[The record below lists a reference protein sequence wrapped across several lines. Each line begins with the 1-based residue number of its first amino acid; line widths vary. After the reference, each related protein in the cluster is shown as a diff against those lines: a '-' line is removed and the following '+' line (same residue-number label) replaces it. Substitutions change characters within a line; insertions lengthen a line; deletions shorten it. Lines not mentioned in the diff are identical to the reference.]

1 MGFQIELPEPDTNIL
16 SVSTTF
22 GTTLESTVD
31 TTGIRNVD
39 IIENIFDSNIDS
51 AKKSLQIE
59 SDIIRTATNIIDLE
73 VSQDVGVDIINNVD
87 FLGTINVTRIEG
99 LQHYLDYDYCY
110 TLDCGGPTITGV
122 CA

>member
-1 MGFQIELPEPDTNIL
+1 MGFQIDLPEPDTNIL
-16 SVSTTF
+16 SISTSF
-22 GTTLESTVD
+22 GTTLESEVE
-31 TTGIRNVD
+31 TTGVRNID

-73 VSQDVGVDIINNVD
+73 VSQDVGIDIINNVD

>member
-1 MGFQIELPEPDTNIL
+1 MGFAIELPDPDTNII

-22 GTTLESTVD
+22 GTSLESTVE

-51 AKKSLQIE
+51 TTKNLQIE
-59 SDIIRTATNIIDLE
+59 TDVIRTATNIIDLE
-73 VSQDVGVDIINNVD
+73 VSQDVNVDIINNVD
-87 FLGTINVTRIEG
+87 FLGTINVLRIEG
-99 LQHYLDYDYCY
+99 LQNYLDYDYCY
-110 TLDCGGPTITGV
+110 RLDCGGPQITGV

>member
-1 MGFQIELPEPDTNIL
+1 MGFAIELPDPDTNII

-22 GTTLESTVD
+22 GTTLESTVE

-39 IIENIFDSNIDS
+39 VIENIFDSNIDS
-51 AKKSLQIE
+51 TTKSLQIE
-59 SDIIRTATNIIDLE
+59 TDVIRTATNIIDLE
-73 VSQDVGVDIINNVD
+73 VSQDVNVDIINNVD

-99 LQHYLDYDYCY
+99 LQNYLDFDYCY

>member
-1 MGFQIELPEPDTNIL
+1 M
-16 SVSTTF
+16 
-22 GTTLESTVD
+22 
-31 TTGIRNVD
+31 
-39 IIENIFDSNIDS
+39 
-51 AKKSLQIE
+51 
-59 SDIIRTATNIIDLE
+59 
-73 VSQDVGVDIINNVD
+73 SQDVGIDIINNVD

>member
-1 MGFQIELPEPDTNIL
+1 MGFDIELPDPDTNIL
-16 SVSTTF
+16 SISTSF

-31 TTGIRNVD
+31 TTGVRNVD

-73 VSQDVGVDIINNVD
+73 VSDVGVEMKYVD
-87 FLGTINVTRIEG
+87 FLGIINKNRG
-99 LQHYLDYDYCY
+99 LTTLFRLHYAI
-110 TLDCGGPTITGV
+110 P
-122 CA
+122 

>member
-1 MGFQIELPEPDTNIL
+1 MGFDIELPDPDTNIL
-16 SVSTTF
+16 SISTTF

-31 TTGIRNVD
+31 TTGVRNVD

-73 VSQDVGVDIINNVD
+73 VSQDVGVEIVNNVD
-87 FLGTINVTRIEG
+87 FLGTINVTRIDG
-99 LQHYLDYDYCY
+99 LKNYLEYDYCY

>member
-1 MGFQIELPEPDTNIL
+1 MGFAIELPEPDTNIL
-16 SVSTTF
+16 SISTSF
-22 GTTLESTVD
+22 GTTLESEVE
-31 TTGIRNVD
+31 TTGVRNIDV
-39 IIENIFDSNIDS
+39 IENIFDSNIDS

-73 VSQDVGVDIINNVD
+73 VSQDVGIDIINNVD

>member
-1 MGFQIELPEPDTNIL
+1 MGFAIELPEPDTNIL
-16 SVSTTF
+16 SISTTF
-22 GTTLESTVD
+22 GTTLESEVE
-31 TTGIRNVD
+31 TTGVRYIDV
-39 IIENIFDSNIDS
+39 IENIFDSNIDS

-59 SDIIRTATNIIDLE
+59 SDIIRSATNIIDLE
-73 VSQDVGVDIINNVD
+73 VSQDVGIDIINNVD